1 MKPWWQVAIPHR
13 DIREGRISDFAAD
26 LRSIVEGR
34 ASAEYIDPGTFFKRT
49 HLTKGLENIVSD
61 VLFTLSRRG
70 EKGKVIQIQTPFG
83 GGKTHALV
91 YLYHLFKHGERFKY
105 IPEIKKILDKIGL
118 KNIPKVK
125 VAVFVGTVPDPL
137 KGKTPWG
144 EIAEQ
149 LGTYELVKE
158 HDEKRLTPGR
168 EIIEKI
174 LNDNKPV
181 LILIDE
187 LTEYIVKA
195 KEFEDQVF
203 AFSQELTEAIKS
215 LNQCVLVCTLP
226 SSAPYGERGEKVL
239 TQLQR
244 IFGRMQVIY
253 TPVEGDEI
261 YEIIRKRLFEDLGD
275 VKEHEVVASQY
286 FDLYQRLGEEVPP
299 EFREFRYKEKIKK
312 AYPFHPETID
322 VLYERWG
329 TIPSFQRTRGVLRLL
344 AEVIYDNFIRQDPSP
359 LIQPANINL
368 SNPKIRRMF
377 IEHIGEVFESV
388 LASDIVGDNAR
399 TAKMDRRMGS
409 EYAKFKVAN
418 GLATSIFLYSFP
430 ATERRGISIQ
440 RLRVAFLRE
449 GIPPA
454 IVGDALKK
462 LEDIDGPLY
471 LHSEK
476 GLYYFSSQVGLNRL
490 ILDKEEALREQEV
503 EAEIKGRL
511 ERIAGR
517 DFEIYIWPKS
527 NSDIPDNKKLK
538 LAILPLELMIDNPN
552 TFAFIQDVLTNYS
565 TGYRVYKNTILF
577 LVLDPKEYEG
587 LREVVRRFLALKAI
601 TSDKETLKTLTETDR
616 EKANQWFKDK
626 DSDVFFRIISAYRYL
641 VKGSKDGLKK
651 FDLGIPTVGERP
663 GLSMRVKRYLKDQ
676 ELLLDRLSPRFLI
689 EKTFSE
695 GDERKSLSE
704 IWEAFLK
711 YCELPMLENESVL
724 KNAVI
729 RGVQEGVF
737 GLLIND
743 KVLYQE
749 SVPSFEISD
758 EVFIVRKE
766 IAVKMKEEV
775 KEGEVGKVG
784 IEKGVSKVQE
794 EGVTSTTETV
804 EEKAL
809 QKIIIEVEIPWD
821 KLSNLI
827 SGVFRP
833 LTYEGA
839 EISLKM
845 RIEASSRKG
854 INKDTYNLK
863 VKETLNQIGAKI
875 IEEKIE

>member
-1 MKPWWQVAIPHR
+1 MKPWWQVAVPHR

-34 ASAEYIDPGTFFKRT
+34 ASVEYIDPGTFFKRT

-118 KNIPKVK
+118 KNVPKVK

-299 EFREFRYKEKIKK
+299 EFREVRYKEKIKK

-476 GLYYFSSQVGLNRL
+476 GLYYFSSQVG
-490 ILDKEEALREQEV
+490 
-503 EAEIKGRL
+503 
-511 ERIAGR
+511 
-517 DFEIYIWPKS
+517 
-527 NSDIPDNKKLK
+527 
-538 LAILPLELMIDNPN
+538 
-552 TFAFIQDVLTNYS
+552 
-565 TGYRVYKNTILF
+565 
-577 LVLDPKEYEG
+577 
-587 LREVVRRFLALKAI
+587 
-601 TSDKETLKTLTETDR
+601 
-616 EKANQWFKDK
+616 
-626 DSDVFFRIISAYRYL
+626 
-641 VKGSKDGLKK
+641 
-651 FDLGIPTVGERP
+651 
-663 GLSMRVKRYLKDQ
+663 
-676 ELLLDRLSPRFLI
+676 
-689 EKTFSE
+689 
-695 GDERKSLSE
+695 
-704 IWEAFLK
+704 
-711 YCELPMLENESVL
+711 
-724 KNAVI
+724 
-729 RGVQEGVF
+729 
-737 GLLIND
+737 
-743 KVLYQE
+743 
-749 SVPSFEISD
+749 
-758 EVFIVRKE
+758 
-766 IAVKMKEEV
+766 
-775 KEGEVGKVG
+775 
-784 IEKGVSKVQE
+784 
-794 EGVTSTTETV
+794 
-804 EEKAL
+804 
-809 QKIIIEVEIPWD
+809 
-821 KLSNLI
+821 
-827 SGVFRP
+827 
-833 LTYEGA
+833 
-839 EISLKM
+839 
-845 RIEASSRKG
+845 
-854 INKDTYNLK
+854 
-863 VKETLNQIGAKI
+863 
-875 IEEKIE
+875 